1 MEQTFWK
8 GSPGHGQEGRRQ
20 GPREPRGRVR
30 GGGGRAATPGGR
42 SGASS
47 PSPVGAFQQLPGL
60 SRGPDPEGGHLKGL
74 PGSLPSCIMK
84 RHTRAQRRKPPS
96 PACRLR
102 VLRVRAHTLR
112 AHTRA
117 VAARRTRIPQ
127 LCRPLLPHATV
138 YKDFRGAPAPPAGD
152 EETGPR
158 KGRDLPPRPVA
169 SSQTPPA
176 TGQAP
181 RGPLESPDGSGEIRA
196 SQIAWPPPPT
206 RSFGCVCV
214 VCLCD

>member
-8 GSPGHGQEGRRQ
+8 GSPGHGQEGHRW

-30 GGGGRAATPGGR
+30 GRGGRAATPGGR

-84 RHTRAQRRKPPS
+84 WHTRAQRRKPPS
-96 PACRLR
+96 PACGLR
-102 VLRVRAHTLR
+102 VLRVHAHALR

-158 KGRDLPPRPVA
+158 KGRDLAPRPVA
-169 SSQTPPA
+169 SSPNSTSNRPGPSGSTRVPRRQWRDQSRPDRLAPTPDA
-176 TGQAP
+176 
-181 RGPLESPDGSGEIRA
+181 LL
-196 SQIAWPPPPT
+196 W
-206 RSFGCVCV
+206 VCV
-214 VCLCD
+214 RCVSV